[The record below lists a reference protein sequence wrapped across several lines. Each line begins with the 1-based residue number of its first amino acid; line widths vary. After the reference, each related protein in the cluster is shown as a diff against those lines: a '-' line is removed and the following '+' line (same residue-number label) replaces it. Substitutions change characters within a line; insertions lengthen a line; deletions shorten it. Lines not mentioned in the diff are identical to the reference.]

1 MIRIALV
8 EDDEQYRREFLG
20 YLKQYERESGQH
32 FRVSV
37 FTDGDEITEGY
48 QADYDLILMD
58 IAMRFMDGM
67 TAAERIRELDSEA
80 VIIFITNTPQY
91 VMRGY
96 AVDAL
101 DYVLKPVN
109 YYAFSQRIDRAI
121 ARMENRRRRYITVPI
136 KGGVQKLEVSA
147 VLYAEV
153 RDHDLLYHTRKES
166 VLTRGTLA
174 EAEELLGS
182 AQFFRCSKCYL
193 VNLEYVDAVQNNDVI
208 LDGERIQVSR
218 ARKKDL
224 LDALNNYMNEVSK

>member
-1 MIRIALV
+1 
-8 EDDEQYRREFLG
+8 
-20 YLKQYERESGQH
+20 
-32 FRVSV
+32 
-37 FTDGDEITEGY
+37 
-48 QADYDLILMD
+48 
-58 IAMRFMDGM
+58 
-67 TAAERIRELDSEA
+67 
-80 VIIFITNTPQY
+80 
-91 VMRGY
+91 MRGY

-136 KGGVQKLEVSA
+136 RGGIQKLDVSDI
-147 VLYAEV
+147 LYAEV
-153 RDHDLLYHTRKES
+153 RDHDLLYHTRRES

-174 EAEELLGS
+174 DAEALLGE